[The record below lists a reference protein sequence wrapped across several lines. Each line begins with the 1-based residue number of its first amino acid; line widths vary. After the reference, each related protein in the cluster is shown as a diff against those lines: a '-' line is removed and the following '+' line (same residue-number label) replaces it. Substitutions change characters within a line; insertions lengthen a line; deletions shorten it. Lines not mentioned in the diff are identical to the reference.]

1 MKNIAIIP
9 ARSGSKRIPHKNIK
23 DFLGKPIISY
33 AIDVAIKSN
42 LFDTIMVS
50 TDSEEIG
57 DIAKKY
63 CAEVPFYRSSIN
75 SSDNAT
81 TTDVILEVIDS
92 YNKNN
97 INFDYFCCIYPCTP
111 MLLPDD
117 IINSMRVLIENKC
130 TTVFP
135 ITKYSH
141 PIQRCISMKNNIPK
155 RLYKEYENIRT
166 QDLEP
171 MFHDAGQYYCG
182 NVKLFVSDENR
193 SLLTNNT
200 RCVVVD
206 ENKYQ
211 DIDNLEDWKLGEF
224 KYEYNKR
231 SL

>member
-9 ARSGSKRIPHKNIK
+9 ARRGSKRIPHKNIK

-33 AIDVAIKSN
+33 AIDTLIQTN
-42 LFDTIMVS
+42 LFSTVMVS
-50 TDSEEIG
+50 TDSVEIS

-63 CAEVPFYRSSIN
+63 GAEVPFYRSSIN
-75 SSDNAT
+75 SSDSAT

-92 YNKNN
+92 YKKHN
-97 INFDYFCCIYPCTP
+97 ISFNYFCCVYPCTP
-111 MLLPDD
+111 MLSCDD
-117 IINSMRVLIENKC
+117 IIKSMNLLIEHKY

-135 ITKYSH
+135 VIKYSH
-141 PIQRCISMKNNIPK
+141 PIQRCISIKNDIPI
-155 RLYKEYENIRT
+155 RLYKEYENTRT

-171 MFHDAGQYYCG
+171 MFYDAGQYYCG
-182 NVKLFVSDENR
+182 NVDLFVSDENK

-200 RCVVVD
+200 GCVIVD
-206 ENKYQ
+206 QNKYQ

-231 SL
+231 SI